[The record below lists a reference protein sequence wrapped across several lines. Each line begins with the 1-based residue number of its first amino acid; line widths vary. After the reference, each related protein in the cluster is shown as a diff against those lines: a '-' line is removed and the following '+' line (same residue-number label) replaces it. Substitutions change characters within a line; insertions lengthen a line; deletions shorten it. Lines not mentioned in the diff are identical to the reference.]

1 MDNLKTLYNQARK
14 GRSSDVSSYLEAVKT
29 AFDDPI
35 RYIHNLEY
43 IISSSAGLNT
53 LKPFIEKYGLP
64 IAAYGDVTALLEKC
78 INKCKNQEKNSSAY
92 EEALSYMESFKN
104 KYHGA
109 FDMFDYYNEAVE
121 SNYIDTFY
129 GNTKGVQNRLLA
141 AGMID
146 KFNEAAYPD
155 LIIAA
160 DNHGSNACAKLEKY
174 INESDKI
181 WDSMFCEWVDYA
193 CTGTGIHPNVKANK
207 LSSIVGDLT
216 DRQMNAYRESVIMN
230 AEREYE
236 YTKEEV
242 DSIQKL
248 IEFKEFVLAGMDNA
262 SEEALMEAQRDIYAL
277 YESFGDLFTEE
288 DADIVQLLPES
299 VGSLTSTNTS
309 DKKTGKPAPY
319 IANNHD
325 MAKWG
330 EEDEPEKKE
339 NEPKTLDDYKRPST
353 KHEEEIKPYEGEPE
367 PTPAEAAKEE
377 KERQQAIQNYYYY
390 TYNNSLNRS
399 SKDDHSVRNDYSQR
413 TDDHSVGKR
422 INSNNN
428 DPTGK
433 KDEYYQLE
441 SSKPWTLNLG
451 FAEPFME
458 HVLSGTPSTAA
469 GKKEYENLCTM
480 LGRQPNHEYELDVPT
495 AVHVLIKNDD
505 GSVVNSL
512 DFSGVRFARVFD
524 DNGAYITT
532 DGFEEIPLAVYLI
545 NKHGEEDF
553 IHLPILNTLK
563 EAIKSLANVEGI
575 ECPDDIM
582 TMMAKF
588 EIKPNTCFLKPDGN
602 IGFSFESN
610 LDPEHGV
617 GINFDKSGK
626 PMMGDASIAFESVI
640 MEAVGNDGK
649 PQSDHPLQDA
659 LMDLDKETAKIQQGA
674 KRTIQ
679 NIQNTGRAVMKPIN
693 RTKSWINNMISNWKD
708 ADETKIK
715 ERMADPHSRN
725 NLFHAIK
732 LAIEGGALLKAGIL
746 LNPIFLFLGLVHVGT
761 KSKRE
766 MRLRN
771 EMIGELKTELSIIDE
786 KIKDADQK
794 NDNKAKYELMRF
806 KNELKKK
813 LLRVGGGKGWSKLI

>member
-207 LSSIVGDLT
+207 LSSIVGDFT

-330 EEDEPEKKE
+330 EEDEPAKKE
-339 NEPKTLDDYKRPST
+339 NEPKTLDDYKRPSA
-353 KHEEEIKPYEGEPE
+353 KQEEEIKPYEGEPE
-367 PTPAEAAKEE
+367 QTPAEAAKEE

-441 SSKPWTLNLG
+441 SSKPWALNLG

-458 HVLSGTPSTAA
+458 SGNDETDAKDLKV
-469 GKKEYENLCTM
+469 KKIIASILKWMETLTNITSDVMWYIFDLCKLVGIT
-480 LGRQPNHEYELDVPT
+480 QDQLDQQVGSKIDT
-495 AVHVLIKNDD
+495 KNARLI
-505 GSVVNSL
+505 GHL
-512 DFSGVRFARVFD
+512 FD
-524 DNGAYITT
+524 DWDNFDEVYGPCVILSPGYDSYQLIYAILKKTLRVVCFEHNEIYGVENRDYT
-532 DGFEEIPLAVYLI
+532 DGFSRFYDDPKAKVVEFYNQLKDNPTEVEAL
-545 NKHGEEDF
+545 
-553 IHLPILNTLK
+553 LK
-563 EAIKSLANVEGI
+563 ESA
-575 ECPDDIM
+575 
-582 TMMAKF
+582 
-588 EIKPNTCFLKPDGN
+588 
-602 IGFSFESN
+602 
-610 LDPEHGV
+610 
-617 GINFDKSGK
+617 
-626 PMMGDASIAFESVI
+626 I
-640 MEAVGNDGK
+640 MEAADNDGK